1 MPNRAI
7 TKIKNAI
14 IALAY
19 KINFVWRLLA
29 TGFAFA
35 AFGIGAVILSIT
47 VFPVLCYA
55 PKSAHWK
62 KQSIRIA
69 ISRTMLFYLTMLR
82 ALGLMTYEVN
92 GRENLASK
100 GQLIV
105 CNHPSLLD
113 VVFIISLVK
122 RTSCAVKSALW
133 ENPFTR
139 GVVSAAE
146 YIPNT
151 DSQFVE
157 KGVAALN
164 RGESLII
171 FPQGTRSP
179 IPERVNFKR
188 GAANTALFAEKDLTP
203 ICISCLPETL
213 AKGDPWYKVPAR
225 RPHFTIDIGQPFAI
239 SPFLINEDANS
250 KRARQLNEALESYFN
265 QCQQQLCAD
274 TI

>member
-1 MPNRAI
+1 MPNSAI
-7 TKIKNAI
+7 PKIKNSFAS
-14 IALAY
+14 LAY
-19 KINFVWRLLA
+19 KINFVWRLFA

-35 AFGIGAVILSIT
+35 VFGIGGLILSVT
-47 VFPVLCYA
+47 VFPLLCYA

-69 ISRTMLFYLTMLR
+69 ISRTMLLYLTMLR
-82 ALGLMTYEVN
+82 VLGLMTYEVN
-92 GRENLASK
+92 GRENLTAK

-105 CNHPSLLD
+105 SNHPSLLD
-113 VVFIISLVK
+113 VVFIISLVEK
-122 RTSCAVKSALW
+122 TSCAVKSALW

-151 DSQFVE
+151 DRDFVD

-213 AKGDPWYKVPAR
+213 AKGDAWYKVPAR
-225 RPHFTIDIGQPFAI
+225 RPHFTIDIGQPLSI
-239 SPFLINEDANS
+239 SPFLTNKDANS

-265 QCQQQLCAD
+265 QRQQRLCAD
-274 TI
+274 AI